1 MSSAGEAANPGNDM
15 QNLKLNL
22 KHLRYFWSVASH
34 GSIARAADSL
44 FVTPQTI
51 SGQLR
56 ELEEQVGAKLFQRD
70 GRQLVMTETGRMVFS
85 YADEM
90 FRLGLELQDVLA
102 GHTPG
107 SSITVK
113 VGVAQVVPKL
123 LAYRVLEP
131 VLSMAEPVRLV
142 CQEAPLVDLLADLSV
157 HKLDLVLADS
167 PVNPALN
174 IRAYNHSLGESGVT
188 FFGTRDKAE
197 ALRDGFPGSLN
208 GENMLMPGSGS
219 ALQRALESWFERR
232 KIEPVVVA
240 EFDDRALLKAFGERG
255 AGVFTSPTAVEQD
268 VVEKYGVEVIGRT
281 DEVSERFYVISP
293 ERRIKHPAVTAITE
307 TARRQLFT

>member
-1 MSSAGEAANPGNDM
+1 LPNPEPEVM

-22 KHLRYFWSVASH
+22 KHLRYFWAVASQ
-34 GSIARAADSL
+34 GSIARAAEDL

-56 ELEEQVGAKLFQRD
+56 ELEDQIGVKLFQRD
-70 GRQLVMTETGRMVFS
+70 GRQLALTDSGRMVFS

-102 GHTPG
+102 GRTPG
-107 SSITVK
+107 SVIRVK
-113 VGVAQVVPKL
+113 VGIAQVVPKL

-131 VLSMAEPVRLV
+131 VLNLPEPVRLV
-142 CQEAPLVDLLADLSV
+142 CHEAPLVDLLADLSV

-174 IRAYNHSLGESGVT
+174 IRAYNHPLGESGVS
-188 FFGTRDKAE
+188 FFGTPERAA
-197 ALRDGFPGSLN
+197 ALRAGFPDSLN
-208 GENMLMPGSGS
+208 GENMLMPSSGS
-219 ALQRALESWFERR
+219 QLQRALENWFERR
-232 KIEPVVVA
+232 RIEPVIVA

-268 VVEKYGVEVIGRT
+268 VVAKYGVEVIGRT
-281 DEVSERFYVISP
+281 DEVGERFYVISP
-293 ERRIKHPAVTAITE
+293 ERRLKHPAVTAITE
-307 TARRQLFT
+307 TARNQLFV